1 VPAKR
6 ASLFQS
12 INLAGMEVTG
22 RSFELL
28 QRLGCDPEAGQ
39 SGRLSHPVGCH
50 AWRATHITI
59 RLRNKSR
66 QCDKIV
72 VIQDPEVHNALAIAE
87 VHIRSW
93 PAAQTGVATDEDLA
107 GCSRQ

>member
-1 VPAKR
+1 MNCYNGWAAIRKR
-6 ASLFQS
+6 AKAVGFLTLSD
-12 INLAGMEVTG
+12 VTPG
-22 RSFELL
+22 EQPTSPFGSE
-28 QRLGCDPEAGQ
+28 
-39 SGRLSHPVGCH
+39 
-50 AWRATHITI
+50 
-59 RLRNKSR
+59 NKSR

-93 PAAQTGVATDEDLA
+93 PAAQTDVATDEDLA